1 MKRSRI
7 AAISMLA
14 AAGVV
19 AGALVAPAAFAQ
31 STSGS
36 GAKQPVTFTVG
47 VLDPLTT
54 INPIKALNGPEYE
67 FLSLNYDL
75 AIRFSQQDLA
85 PTAGPVTS
93 WSHTP
98 DGLTW
103 TYTVRP
109 GMTWQDGQPFT
120 AKDIAFTYEFMSKN
134 DVSAFSNYFPNTDS
148 VTAPNDTTV
157 IWKMSKPSM
166 APIYPPYVYILPQH
180 IWGNFNVKQ
189 AKAYEH
195 VPVIGSGPFQLVN
208 WNKNGQNWTFQANDN
223 YWGGKP
229 TIQKLVFEQFDNA
242 EAMVTALKNGDI
254 DYAENIPATLFKT
267 LQNNPDITTNVGAPT
282 TFDQMSF
289 GMVPYGQA
297 PPGCPTCS
305 KSTTNPALQDLRV
318 RQAIE
323 YAIDKKVLIDK
334 ALGGYGEMGT
344 TIIPSGFP
352 QWHWTPPADMQIN
365 FDIAKANQ
373 ILDAAGYK
381 RGSNGIRIDP
391 KTNKPLVFRFY
402 VLTSQPQEVTDAQYI
417 QEWLKQIGISVNP
430 QAMTQGKLVDNWY
443 ANDYDIYLWGWAP
456 DPDPDFQLSTYTTG
470 QCQSWSDTCF
480 SDPQYDRL
488 YMEQQSK
495 ADPQARKPIVQEM
508 QQIIYQQIPEVVLYY
523 NEDLQAYSN
532 RWTGFVKQPQPQGF
546 VLFQY
551 GEWSYLTV
559 HPKTAGSTTGS
570 SSAVSGVVWLG
581 VLAVI
586 VLIIGAIVFSRR
598 RREDI
603 AV

>member
-208 WNKNGQNWTFQANDN
+208 WKKNG
-223 YWGGKP
+223 
-229 TIQKLVFEQFDNA
+229 
-242 EAMVTALKNGDI
+242 
-254 DYAENIPATLFKT
+254 
-267 LQNNPDITTNVGAPT
+267 
-282 TFDQMSF
+282 
-289 GMVPYGQA
+289 
-297 PPGCPTCS
+297 
-305 KSTTNPALQDLRV
+305 
-318 RQAIE
+318 
-323 YAIDKKVLIDK
+323 
-334 ALGGYGEMGT
+334 
-344 TIIPSGFP
+344 
-352 QWHWTPPADMQIN
+352 
-365 FDIAKANQ
+365 
-373 ILDAAGYK
+373 
-381 RGSNGIRIDP
+381 
-391 KTNKPLVFRFY
+391 
-402 VLTSQPQEVTDAQYI
+402 
-417 QEWLKQIGISVNP
+417 
-430 QAMTQGKLVDNWY
+430 
-443 ANDYDIYLWGWAP
+443 
-456 DPDPDFQLSTYTTG
+456 
-470 QCQSWSDTCF
+470 
-480 SDPQYDRL
+480 
-488 YMEQQSK
+488 
-495 ADPQARKPIVQEM
+495 
-508 QQIIYQQIPEVVLYY
+508 
-523 NEDLQAYSN
+523 
-532 RWTGFVKQPQPQGF
+532 
-546 VLFQY
+546 
-551 GEWSYLTV
+551 
-559 HPKTAGSTTGS
+559 
-570 SSAVSGVVWLG
+570 
-581 VLAVI
+581 
-586 VLIIGAIVFSRR
+586 
-598 RREDI
+598 
-603 AV
+603 